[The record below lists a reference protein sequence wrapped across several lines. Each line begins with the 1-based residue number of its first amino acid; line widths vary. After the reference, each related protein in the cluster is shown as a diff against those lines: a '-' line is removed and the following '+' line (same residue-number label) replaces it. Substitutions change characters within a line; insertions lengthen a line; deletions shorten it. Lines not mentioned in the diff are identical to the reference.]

1 MVNPGWSSCI
11 SSPEPHSVHITAV
24 RDVCLRWHHQ
34 GKFWSWLG
42 LNEVTIWLI
51 CLLVL
56 PIQSHLMPCINIEH
70 EEWAKGNVGWMK
82 SQTEREE
89 WRYNVD
95 DPHYCTEKETDFCC
109 PDVHKHLECL
119 QLRLHLSFEVNHLL
133 PNNLQIYVS
142 AYENHIKLTI

>member
-1 MVNPGWSSCI
+1 MASSGKALTVTGPKGGHHLVNLF
-11 SSPEPHSVHITAV
+11 T
-24 RDVCLRWHHQ
+24 
-34 GKFWSWLG
+34 
-42 LNEVTIWLI
+42 
-51 CLLVL
+51 LLL
-56 PIQSHLMPCINIEH
+56 PCQSHLMPCINIEH
-70 EEWAKGNVGWMK
+70 EEWAKANEGWMK

-119 QLRLHLSFEVNHLL
+119 QLGLHLSFEVNHLL

-142 AYENHIKLTI
+142 AYVNHIKLTI